1 MKKSNETK
9 RLEEVREKV
18 TEILLD
24 WLAEVYEDH
33 TEEGSN
39 VREMIEENLREISTI
54 VNNHIYDFTFI
65 LYRGII
71 DLAFYRCLYFEDI
84 NETLI
89 CEYNK
94 TDRHLVITPSYES
107 VCESEW

>member
-9 RLEEVREKV
+9 RSEEVRENV
-18 TEILLD
+18 TETLLR

-33 TEEGSN
+33 AEEGSN
-39 VREMIEENLREISTI
+39 VREMIEENLREVSTI

-71 DLAFYRCLYFEDI
+71 DLAFYRCIYLEDI

-89 CEYNK
+89 YEYNK
-94 TDRHLVITPSYES
+94 TDRHFVETPSYES
-107 VCESEW
+107 ICESEW